1 MGTAPGKHPT
11 TSTHSPLGTGISL
24 ILQPPETPKAPCG
37 SLRPPKTH
45 ITDPKAAQSRKRGCC
60 GDKEWERDTFQP
72 GPIWELSINASP
84 LLLPTP
90 HPRGREGFKPTR
102 AAGRAW
108 SRTGGSLW
116 DAKRKSSTVGT
127 RGRRSLP
134 GAAASHTRLKF
145 QRNLLNK
152 PTPSA
157 TARHP
162 RMFLHYHH
170 AREAGGGGSS
180 PLCLAPK
187 SGLPPRF
194 WGAGRG
200 PQDFTVQGF
209 PLRVER
215 IFTAAGWFSRP
226 PEPEVLVLFSLSSIQ
241 NRAKKRR
248 KKKKI
253 K

>member
-37 SLRPPKTH
+37 SLRPPNAH

-170 AREAGGGGSS
+170 AREAGGGGWQQT
-180 PLCLAPK
+180 PVPGPKIRAP
-187 SGLPPRF
+187 P
-194 WGAGRG
+194 
-200 PQDFTVQGF
+200 
-209 PLRVER
+209 
-215 IFTAAGWFSRP
+215 
-226 PEPEVLVLFSLSSIQ
+226 
-241 NRAKKRR
+241 
-248 KKKKI
+248 
-253 K
+253 